1 MCMCNVYIPSSFIS
15 ALKSLVCMS
24 TRIKHT
30 IFFHLGKKLR
40 VFLGQQKCSFKSF
53 TEGALQPQLDFVDD
67 FLQHNVPLRVDEL
80 EGLLFQ
86 NIQKTSNRPLVSLIC
101 FSFLALSRFGFTFDS
116 HLYQEKKHNLI
127 FPSKIDSPFYRNI
140 CQLSQQCRVNDF
152 KKKQINI

>member
-67 FLQHNVPLRVDEL
+67 FPTTSCSIMFHSEL
-80 EGLLFQ
+80 MNWKVFSFRILKSFQQTVGFFDLFQ
-86 NIQKTSNRPLVSLIC
+86 
-101 FSFLALSRFGFTFDS
+101 
-116 HLYQEKKHNLI
+116 
-127 FPSKIDSPFYRNI
+127 FPSIVSI
-140 CQLSQQCRVNDF
+140 W
-152 KKKQINI
+152 IHI

>member
-53 TEGALQPQLDFVDD
+53 TEGALQPQLDFVND
-67 FLQHNVPLRVDEL
+67 FPTTSCSIMFHSGWIGRSSLL
-80 EGLLFQ
+80 EYNLENFQQTVGFFDLFQ
-86 NIQKTSNRPLVSLIC
+86 FPSIVSIWIHIW
-101 FSFLALSRFGFTFDS
+101 FTFVLGEEAQFD
-116 HLYQEKKHNLI
+116 
-127 FPSKIDSPFYRNI
+127 FPQKDWFPI
-140 CQLSQQCRVNDF
+140 L
-152 KKKQINI
+152 